1 MCGGGGWGGEGKAG
15 VPNCPL
21 PLSVNEPPPPPP
33 RRPHS
38 RLTQLH
44 QVLVGGP
51 GVQPPDVQIGFAQL
65 FARPPGRRAGAGGAH
80 GLRRRHIGLLKAA
93 EGRPVG
99 VTEARSRL
107 GPPPAPAVTHQ
118 APPPARR
125 EARRG
130 GRWGLAWQAWRE
142 ERPRP
147 CRPPRPVYLLSALTT
162 GEGGQ
167 ARARRRHREQHPG
180 ARGGAGGSA

>member
-1 MCGGGGWGGEGKAG
+1 MCGGRGNSK
-15 VPNCPL
+15 L
-21 PLSVNEPPPPPP
+21 PPPPLNEAPP
-33 RRPHS
+33 RPHS

-80 GLRRRHIGLLKAA
+80 GLRRRRIGLLEAA
-93 EGRPVG
+93 EGRTVG

-107 GPPPAPAVTHQ
+107 GSPPTPAATHR
-118 APPPARR
+118 APPPAQT

-130 GRWGLAWQAWRE
+130 GRWGLARRAWRE
-142 ERPRP
+142 KGGLGLV
-147 CRPPRPVYLLSALTT
+147 PPRPVYLLSALTA